1 MQHVVI
7 TKLNN
12 FATQENPMYDI
23 GVLQRQKQTT
33 YFRIHDLI
41 GHCFFRALNV
51 DRGREVANR
60 ISRNV
65 RLIFISDI

>member
-23 GVLQRQKQTT
+23 GVLQRYKQTT
-33 YFRIHDLI
+33 
-41 GHCFFRALNV
+41 
-51 DRGREVANR
+51 
-60 ISRNV
+60 
-65 RLIFISDI
+65 